1 MSIWKC
7 IVRWIVLFTHR
18 TSWNM
23 IWGVNLS
30 LLNVILLQAKK
41 WFPPPVLFVTVEK
54 VEQIRILIIVQSFF
68 KSTWKINYMTKWCQ
82 RIRKVADTKSYPSTL
97 IQKSIV
103 FKLFHSGKRF
113 QKVPFLWIF
122 LCGYKR
128 ISVDGRR
135 IRNNKVAF
143 SNLSGIVW
151 TGPKM
156 DHISPVLAE
165 LYCSKSYTHLN

>member
-1 MSIWKC
+1 
-7 IVRWIVLFTHR
+7 
-18 TSWNM
+18 
-23 IWGVNLS
+23 
-30 LLNVILLQAKK
+30 
-41 WFPPPVLFVTVEK
+41 
-54 VEQIRILIIVQSFF
+54 
-68 KSTWKINYMTKWCQ
+68 MTKWRQ
-82 RIRKVADTKSYPSTL
+82 RIRKVADTKSSPSTL

-113 QKVPFLWIF
+113 QKVPFSWIF

-151 TGPKM
+151 TGPQ
-156 DHISPVLAE
+156 I
-165 LYCSKSYTHLN
+165 KSTVFPYPLKALNTAGVSLTI